1 MRGKITFNR
10 YKIAASLNKACA
22 YIVNYQNQI
31 NSMCPKQAEAYTF
44 VALEPYLRE
53 QAFVLMPE
61 LKQFR
66 KTTDVGFQNLILSFS
81 GRNETF
87 LEVNIG
93 VRHHAVEELA
103 QQFLDNLPEF
113 RKEAN
118 TLVVSI
124 GKLSDT
130 KYFRY
135 KISCQDDIY
144 NSAQQI
150 MDFMNER
157 GFRFLNESC
166 SLASL
171 NKIFNDKP
179 HLPVKYLYNQIHRC
193 FKAIIV
199 ARMCH
204 HPQFMDLVE
213 NYFVTLHKLGAS
225 ERSLME
231 YDRLAN
237 YLLHYCPN

>member
-1 MRGKITFNR
+1 
-10 YKIAASLNKACA
+10 
-22 YIVNYQNQI
+22 
-31 NSMCPKQAEAYTF
+31 MCPKQAEAYTF
-44 VALEPYLRE
+44 VALEPYLTA
-53 QAFVLMPE
+53 QGFVFLPE

-66 KTTDVGFQNLILSFS
+66 KITDIGFQNIILSFS
-81 GRNETF
+81 GRNDTF

-93 VRHHAVEELA
+93 LRHHGVEEIA

-135 KISCQDDIY
+135 KINCQDDIY
-144 NSAQQI
+144 NCAHQI
-150 MDFMNER
+150 LDFMNER
-157 GFRFLNESC
+157 GFRFLNESS
-166 SLASL
+166 SLVSL
-171 NKIFNDKP
+171 NKILNDRP
-179 HLPVKYLYNQIHRC
+179 HLPVKYIYNQTHRC

-204 HPQFMDLVE
+204 HPQFMELVE
-213 NYFVTLHKLGAS
+213 VYLSTLQKLGVPD
-225 ERSLME
+225 RTLME

-237 YLLHYCPN
+237 YLLHYSPN

>member
-1 MRGKITFNR
+1 
-10 YKIAASLNKACA
+10 
-22 YIVNYQNQI
+22 
-31 NSMCPKQAEAYTF
+31 MCPKQAEAYTF
-44 VALEPYLRE
+44 IALEPYLTAQE
-53 QAFVLMPE
+53 FVLMPE

-66 KTTDVGFQNLILSFS
+66 KYTDTGFQNIILSFS

-93 VRHHAVEELA
+93 LRHNGVEALA

-118 TLVVSI
+118 TLVVSV

-135 KISCQDDIY
+135 KINCYEDIE
-144 NSAQQI
+144 NCACQI

-157 GFRFLNESC
+157 GFHFLNESG
-166 SLASL
+166 SLVAL
-171 NKIFNDKP
+171 NRILNERP
-179 HLPVKYLYNQIHRC
+179 HLPVKYIYNQAHRC

-213 NYFVTLHKLGAS
+213 GYFHTLQKMGVP
-225 ERSLME
+225 ERTLME

>member
-1 MRGKITFNR
+1 
-10 YKIAASLNKACA
+10 
-22 YIVNYQNQI
+22 
-31 NSMCPKQAEAYTF
+31 MCPKQAEAYTF
-44 VALEPYLRE
+44 LALEPHLSE
-53 QAFVLMPE
+53 QSFVMLPA

-66 KTTDVGFQNLILSFS
+66 KTTSTGFQNIILSFS

-93 VRHHAVEELA
+93 VRHHAVEEIA

-113 RKEAN
+113 RQEAN

-124 GKLSDT
+124 GKLADT

-135 KISCQDDIY
+135 KINCQDDIQHC
-144 NSAQQI
+144 AQQI
-150 MDFMNER
+150 MDFMHER
-157 GFRFLNESC
+157 GFHFLNESG
-166 SLASL
+166 SLANL
-171 NKIFNDKP
+171 NKIFNEHP
-179 HLPVKYLYNQIHRC
+179 QLPVKYLYNQIHRC
-193 FKAIIV
+193 FKGIIV

-204 HPQFMDLVE
+204 HPQFVPLVE
-213 NYFVTLHKLGAS
+213 TYFEVLQRLGAP
-225 ERSLME
+225 ERTLME

>member
-1 MRGKITFNR
+1 
-10 YKIAASLNKACA
+10 
-22 YIVNYQNQI
+22 
-31 NSMCPKQAEAYTF
+31 MCPKQAETYTF
-44 VALEPYLRE
+44 VALEPYMSE
-53 QAFVLMPE
+53 HAFVLMPE

-66 KTTDVGFQNLILSFS
+66 KVTDVGFQNLILSFS
-81 GRNETF
+81 GRNEVF

-124 GKLSDT
+124 GKFSDT

-135 KISCQDDIY
+135 KIACHDDIQS
-144 NSAQQI
+144 SAHQI
-150 MDFMNER
+150 MNFMNEQ
-157 GFRFLNESC
+157 GFRFLDESC
-166 SLASL
+166 SLSSL
-171 NKIFNDKP
+171 NKILNDKP
-179 HLPVKYLYNQIHRC
+179 HLPVKYIYNQVHRC

-213 NYFVTLHKLGAS
+213 AYFRMLQKLGAS
-225 ERSLME
+225 EHSLME
-231 YDRLAN
+231 YERLAN

>member
-1 MRGKITFNR
+1 
-10 YKIAASLNKACA
+10 
-22 YIVNYQNQI
+22 
-31 NSMCPKQAEAYTF
+31 MCPKQAEAYTF
-44 VALEPYLRE
+44 LALEPYLTE
-53 QAFVLMPE
+53 HAFVMMPE

-66 KTTDVGFQNLILSFS
+66 KTTATGFQNIILSFS

-93 VRHHAVEELA
+93 VRHNAVEEIA

-118 TLVVSI
+118 TLIISV

-135 KISCQDDIY
+135 KINCPDDIDDCVE
-144 NSAQQI
+144 QI
-150 MDFMNER
+150 MDFMHRR
-157 GFRFLNESC
+157 GFHFLNESG
-166 SLASL
+166 SLTCL
-171 NKIFNDKP
+171 NKIFNEHP
-179 HLPVKYLYNQIHRC
+179 HLPVKYVYNQIHRC

-204 HPQFMDLVE
+204 HPEFITLVE
-213 NYFVTLHKLGAS
+213 NYFALLQRLGAP
-225 ERSLME
+225 ERTLME